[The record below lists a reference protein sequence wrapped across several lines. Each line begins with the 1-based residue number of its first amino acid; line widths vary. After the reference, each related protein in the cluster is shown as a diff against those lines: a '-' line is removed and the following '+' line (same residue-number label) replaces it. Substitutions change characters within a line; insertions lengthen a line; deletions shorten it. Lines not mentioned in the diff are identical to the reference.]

1 MRVTLTVVDAAGQ
14 NLAQSSADHEAFLVY
29 RQPYRDGDQL
39 LVDVSEPGH
48 IRLAL
53 DAAMTPAILYLP
65 QGRFSFSIPFGAR
78 KIAYPP
84 HAFCGDLHR
93 LYAAKARPEEMSAQR
108 NLAFNPLDDHAN
120 SQAFPHVEANVET
133 RGEAA
138 FAVRNVID
146 GERANSNHGF
156 WPFTSWGIN
165 RDPQAAL
172 TLFFGRPVT
181 LCEVVLTLRADF
193 PHDAWWESAVLS
205 FSGGEETRLTLIKS
219 SAAQCFCLPETRT
232 EWVRL
237 HSLVKA
243 DDPSPF
249 PALTQIELWGTEA

>member
-14 NLAQSSADHEAFLVY
+14 NLAQSSADHETFLVY
-29 RQPYRDGDQL
+29 RQPYRDGDRL

-48 IRLAL
+48 VRLAL
-53 DAAMTPAILYLP
+53 DAAIAPAILYLP

-78 KIAYPP
+78 KIAYQP

-93 LYAAKARPEEMSAQR
+93 LYAAKARSEEIVAQR

-181 LCEVVLTLRADF
+181 LSEVVLTLRADF

-205 FSGGEETRLTLIKS
+205 FSGGEETRLALVKS
-219 SAAQCFCLPETRT
+219 SAAQRFSLPETRT

-249 PALTQIELWGTEA
+249 PALTQIEVWGTEA